1 LPPSAI
7 DIEEKDMSIIRVE
20 VFKDRP
26 AADLQK
32 AKLELRG
39 FLVSGPEATEDAGW
53 DATNA
58 GGQSDNVF
66 VGGAGNLWVLFAK
79 K

>member
-1 LPPSAI
+1 
-7 DIEEKDMSIIRVE
+7 MSIIRVE

-26 AADLQK
+26 AADLER
-32 AKLELRG
+32 AKLELKG
-39 FLVSGPEATEDAGW
+39 FLVSGPEAAEDAGW

-66 VGGAGNLWVLFAK
+66 DGGPGNLWIIFAK